1 LHRSLQRGGTWYPAA
16 EVARHCGATPLTWN
30 MHVCSKLWAGEQAA
44 TGSAPVLIVYTGGT
58 TGRPKGAVLTQ
69 VAPLINGVTSH
80 HMHAMTASDH
90 VLTVLPFFHAGGLD
104 LRSIRHK

>member
-1 LHRSLQRGGTWYPAA
+1 
-16 EVARHCGATPLTWN
+16 
-30 MHVCSKLWAGEQAA
+30 MHVCSKLRAGEQAA

-69 VAPLINGVTSH
+69 VAPLINGVTSR

-90 VLTVLPFFHAGGLD
+90 VLTVLPLFHAGGLD
-104 LRSIRHK
+104 LIRHK